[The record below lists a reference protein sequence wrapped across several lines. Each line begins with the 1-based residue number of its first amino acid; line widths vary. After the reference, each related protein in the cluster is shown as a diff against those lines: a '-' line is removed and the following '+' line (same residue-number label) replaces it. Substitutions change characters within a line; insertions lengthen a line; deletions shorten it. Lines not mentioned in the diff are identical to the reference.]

1 MITKH
6 KPDNVLLDIGD
17 IFAVD
22 DYDSLGVKLST
33 TNWKVVGYYN
43 DGGNSGWPM
52 DIRGNR
58 YSVVKC
64 NKNGKEY
71 KDTNGFATSIDN
83 NLKKG
88 VSVTNNRYRIVRQ
101 GTNDAGS
108 NKADILEGV
117 RVGRLKR
124 MYGNRLRDIDR
135 AVDRANLIRAELG
148 MSQILT
154 LDMEEKWGL

>member
-1 MITKH
+1 MITK
-6 KPDNVLLDIGD
+6 
-17 IFAVD
+17 
-22 DYDSLGVKLST
+22 
-33 TNWKVVGYYN
+33 
-43 DGGNSGWPM
+43 
-52 DIRGNR
+52 
-58 YSVVKC
+58 
-64 NKNGKEY
+64 
-71 KDTNGFATSIDN
+71 
-83 NLKKG
+83 
-88 VSVTNNRYRIVRQ
+88 RQ